1 MKRPLTIQEWIHWL
15 EAGRGARVV
24 GWAALILGG
33 LALSLLVAW
42 KQFEGPVD
50 EATLRQ
56 ADLGRQLAN
65 GEGFSSSIN
74 YPQAHAYMEARGGG
88 FEADKPMPEL
98 YEAPLY
104 SMVIAGALKLFPGNR
119 REAFFAHAP
128 VPPDGYGGDY
138 FLLGLNLV
146 LFWFAVALTY
156 DLGRRFFEARVGA
169 VAALG
174 LLLSVAI
181 WKQVVAVNGVPLM
194 MVLSLLIFR
203 CWWQVEQAFSK
214 NEPLPWKWLVGLGA
228 SCGLLFLTEYS
239 AGVLVLVVLG
249 YLAWRVTGRQRWGSI
264 GIAAL
269 AFVLMA
275 GPWVTRNMLLTG
287 NPVALAW
294 QNMALKSDDPTAEP
308 ETLRT
313 TMSAELPRVDW
324 NKLGNKV
331 LTSWQENL
339 EANLWSGGAMWFM
352 AFFAVGWLYAFRSA
366 STDRLRWMFTLSLI
380 ALLIGQAT
388 FNSGESVRIPA
399 GYLTPL
405 IILFGAGFFFVLVG
419 SNTLLSKWPR
429 VCAVALLAVQALP
442 LLHDALE
449 PRRLHFSYPPYYPG
463 LFMGMREELA
473 RRDSFNRFGT
483 MADVPAGVAWYGRQ
497 RVWAQPKQMRDF
509 FLINTEQS
517 IGQLLLTPKTL
528 DRPFFSDLAMTKDDT
543 MAIGFEGMYRLG
555 DWGRVYAGL
564 MTGKMPN
571 NFPLKVPQRLS
582 ENLYVLINPA
592 LPPVRGK

>member
-15 EAGRGARVV
+15 ETGRGARIVS
-24 GWAALILGG
+24 WAALLLGG

-42 KQFEGPVD
+42 KQFEGPVN
-50 EATLRQ
+50 ETTLRQ
-56 ADLGRQLAN
+56 ADLGRQLAM
-65 GEGFSSSIN
+65 GEGFSSSVN

-88 FEADKPMPEL
+88 FEVDRPMPEL

-104 SMVIAGALKLFPGNR
+104 SLTIAGALRLFPSVM
-119 REAFFAHAP
+119 REVFFARAP
-128 VPPDGYGGDY
+128 MPPDGYGGDY

-146 LFWFAVALTY
+146 LFWVAVALTY
-156 DLGRRFFEARVGA
+156 DLGRRLFEARVGA

-181 WKQVVAVNGVPLM
+181 WKQVVAVNGLPLM
-194 MVLSLLIFR
+194 MVLSLLVFR
-203 CWWQVEQAFSK
+203 CWWQVEQALLKKES
-214 NEPLPWKWLVGLGA
+214 LPGKWLAGLGA

-239 AGVLVLVVLG
+239 AGVLIVVVLG
-249 YLAWRVTGRQRWGSI
+249 YLIWRTTAGLRWRALGL
-264 GIAAL
+264 ALL
-269 AFVLMA
+269 AFMVVI
-275 GPWVTRNMLLTG
+275 GPWVTRNILLTG

-294 QNMALKSDDPTAEP
+294 QNMALKSGDPTAEP

-313 TMSAELPRVDW
+313 TMSAELPPVDW

-339 EANLWSGGAMWFM
+339 EVNLWSGGAMWFM
-352 AFFAVGWLYAFRSA
+352 AFFAAGWLYAFRSPA
-366 STDRLRWMFTLSLI
+366 TSRLRWMFTLSLI

-388 FNSGESVRIPA
+388 FNSGESVRLPA
-399 GYLTPL
+399 SYLTPL

-419 SNTLLSKWPR
+419 SNALLLKWPR
-429 VCAVALLAVQALP
+429 VCAVVLLAVQALP

-449 PRRLHFSYPPYYPG
+449 PPRLHFSYPPYYPG
-463 LFMGMREELA
+463 LFMGMRQEML

-483 MADVPAGVAWYGRQ
+483 MADVPAGVAWYGRL

-509 FLINTEQS
+509 FRINTEQS
-517 IGQLLLTPKTL
+517 IGQLLLTPQTL
-528 DRPFFSDLAMTKDDT
+528 DRPFFSDLAVTQDDT
-543 MAIGFEGMYRLG
+543 MKLGSDGMGRLG

-564 MTGKMPN
+564 MTGKMPQ

>member
-15 EAGRGARVV
+15 EAGRGARIV
-24 GWAALILGG
+24 GWAALLLGG

-42 KQFEGPVD
+42 KQFEGPVN

-65 GEGFSSSIN
+65 GEGFSSSVT

-88 FEADKPMPEL
+88 FEIDKAMPEL

-104 SMVIAGALKLFPGNR
+104 SMVIAGSLRLFPESM

-128 VPPDGYGGDY
+128 MPPDGYGGDY
-138 FLLGLNLV
+138 FLLGLNLI
-146 LFWFAVALTY
+146 LFWLAVALTY
-156 DLGRRFFEARVGA
+156 DLGRRVFEARVGA

-194 MVLSLLIFR
+194 MVLSLLVFR
-203 CWWQVEQAFSK
+203 CWWQVEQAISK
-214 NEPLPWKWLVGLGA
+214 NEALPWQWLCGLGA
-228 SCGLLFLTEYS
+228 SCGLLFLTEYNT
-239 AGVLVLVVLG
+239 GVLIVVVLG
-249 YLAWRVTGRQRWGSI
+249 YLGWRAADRQRWGTM
-264 GIAAL
+264 GIVVL
-269 AFVLMA
+269 AVVVVA
-275 GPWVTRNMLLTG
+275 GPWVTRNLLLTG

-294 QNMALKSDDPTAEP
+294 QNMALKSGDPTAEP

-380 ALLIGQAT
+380 ALLVGQAT
-388 FNSGESVRIPA
+388 FNSGESVRLPA

-543 MAIGFEGMYRLG
+543 MAVGFEGINRLG

-564 MTGKMPN
+564 MTGKMPK

-592 LPPVRGK
+592 LPPARGK